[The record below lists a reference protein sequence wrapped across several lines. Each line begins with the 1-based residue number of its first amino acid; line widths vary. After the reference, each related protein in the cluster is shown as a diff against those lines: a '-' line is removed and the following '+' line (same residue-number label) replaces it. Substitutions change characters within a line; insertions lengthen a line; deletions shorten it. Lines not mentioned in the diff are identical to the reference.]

1 MFQEV
6 KESLPIS
13 GDDYD
18 REIIRQIKAC
28 ALDLTTSAEI
38 VMPGEIAITRT
49 WVEPVV
55 SQITGETLTEG
66 YWVITD
72 TSTLKDEL
80 IITVISIWCNMRIGN
95 PPNYEQLR
103 TAYNSYKGQLRIS
116 KNYTHFTPAEE
127 TEQAEETEEAEA

>member
-18 REIIRQIKAC
+18 AEIIRQIKAC

-38 VMPGEIAITRT
+38 VLPGVIAITRT
-49 WVEPVV
+49 QNPQ
-55 SQITGETLTEG
+55 SGEWT
-66 YWVITD
+66 VTD

-95 PPNYEQLR
+95 PPNYEQLLK
-103 TAYNSYKGQLRIS
+103 AYNSYKGQLRVS
-116 KNYTHFTPAEE
+116 KSYTHFTPEEAAEE
-127 TEQAEETEEAEA
+127 